1 MTPGKSEW
9 LSWINKA
16 SKSAGMDWMVTF
28 CKDDKLGM
36 ENYGAVILWS
46 GFILLIPSTI
56 AELVEFTSF
65 WIEVR
70 MMFRKLVTKS
80 DIYRF
85 SSELMKCN
93 VWGAVYLLNS
103 SNKD

>member
-1 MTPGKSEW
+1 MPQLYIIDARQGIVE
-9 LSWINKA
+9 LDQR
-16 SKSAGMDWMVTF
+16 GFEMVTF

-36 ENYGAVILWS
+36 ENYGAVILWN
-46 GFILLIPSTI
+46 GLNLLIPSTI

-65 WIEVR
+65 WIEVQ
-70 MMFRKLVTKS
+70 MVFRKLVTKS

-85 SSELMKCN
+85 SSELMKYN

-103 SNKD
+103 SNND